1 MGMTVVKTS
10 DEIFSY
16 FSSSSSLLLFQHF
29 FVSNA
34 NLLAVL
40 FVIES
45 NDFNL
50 IDKILLPLSY
60 NHFCFIKKYPLDI

>member
-1 MGMTVVKTS
+1 MGMTDVKPS

-45 NDFNL
+45 NDFDL
-50 IDKILLPLSY
+50 IDKILLRLS
-60 NHFCFIKKYPLDI
+60 

>member
-1 MGMTVVKTS
+1 MDMTGVKTS
-10 DEIFSY
+10 DEMFSY
-16 FSSSSSLLLFQHF
+16 FSPSSSSLLLFQHF

-50 IDKILLPLSY
+50 IDKILLRLS
-60 NHFCFIKKYPLDI
+60 

>member
-1 MGMTVVKTS
+1 MTDVKPS

-50 IDKILLPLSY
+50 IDKILLRLS
-60 NHFCFIKKYPLDI
+60 

>member
-1 MGMTVVKTS
+1 MGMTDVKTS

-16 FSSSSSLLLFQHF
+16 FSSSSSLLLLQHF

-34 NLLAVL
+34 NFLAVS

-50 IDKILLPLSY
+50 IDKILLRLS
-60 NHFCFIKKYPLDI
+60 

>member
-1 MGMTVVKTS
+1 MDMTDVKTS
-10 DEIFSY
+10 DEMFSY
-16 FSSSSSLLLFQHF
+16 FSSSSSSSSLIFQHF

-34 NLLAVL
+34 NFLAVS

-50 IDKILLPLSY
+50 IDKILLRLS
-60 NHFCFIKKYPLDI
+60 

>member
-1 MGMTVVKTS
+1 MDMTDVKTS
-10 DEIFSY
+10 DEMFSY
-16 FSSSSSLLLFQHF
+16 FSSSSSSSLIFQHF

-34 NLLAVL
+34 NFLAVS

-50 IDKILLPLSY
+50 IDKILLRLS
-60 NHFCFIKKYPLDI
+60 

>member
-1 MGMTVVKTS
+1 MGMTDIKTS

-50 IDKILLPLSY
+50 IDKILLRLS
-60 NHFCFIKKYPLDI
+60 

>member
-1 MGMTVVKTS
+1 MKYFP
-10 DEIFSY
+10 IFHHN
-16 FSSSSSLLLFQHF
+16 LLLSQHF

-34 NLLAVL
+34 NFLAVS

-50 IDKILLPLSY
+50 IDKILLRLS
-60 NHFCFIKKYPLDI
+60 

>member
-1 MGMTVVKTS
+1 MGMTDVKTS

-16 FSSSSSLLLFQHF
+16 FSSSLSLLLFQHF

-50 IDKILLPLSY
+50 IDKILLRLS
-60 NHFCFIKKYPLDI
+60 

>member
-1 MGMTVVKTS
+1 MGMTDVKTS
-10 DEIFSY
+10 DKIFSY

-50 IDKILLPLSY
+50 IDKILLRLS
-60 NHFCFIKKYPLDI
+60 

>member
-1 MGMTVVKTS
+1 MGMTDVKTS

-16 FSSSSSLLLFQHF
+16 FSPSSSLLLFQHF

-50 IDKILLPLSY
+50 IDKILLRLS
-60 NHFCFIKKYPLDI
+60 

>member
-1 MGMTVVKTS
+1 MGMTDVKTS

-29 FVSNA
+29 FVSNG
-34 NLLAVL
+34 NFLAVS

-50 IDKILLPLSY
+50 IDKILLRLS
-60 NHFCFIKKYPLDI
+60 

>member
-1 MGMTVVKTS
+1 MGMTDVKTS

-16 FSSSSSLLLFQHF
+16 FSSSSSLLLLQHF

-34 NLLAVL
+34 NLLAVS

-50 IDKILLPLSY
+50 IDKILLRLS
-60 NHFCFIKKYPLDI
+60 

>member
-1 MGMTVVKTS
+1 MDMTDVKTS
-10 DEIFSY
+10 DEMFSY
-16 FSSSSSLLLFQHF
+16 FSSSSSSSSSLIFQHF

-50 IDKILLPLSY
+50 IDKILLRLS
-60 NHFCFIKKYPLDI
+60 

>member
-1 MGMTVVKTS
+1 MTDVKTS

-29 FVSNA
+29 FDSNA

-50 IDKILLPLSY
+50 IDKILLRLS
-60 NHFCFIKKYPLDI
+60 

>member
-1 MGMTVVKTS
+1 MGMTDVKTS

-16 FSSSSSLLLFQHF
+16 FSSSSSSLLFQHF

-34 NLLAVL
+34 NLLAVS

-50 IDKILLPLSY
+50 IEKILLRLS
-60 NHFCFIKKYPLDI
+60 

>member
-1 MGMTVVKTS
+1 MGMTDVKTS

-34 NLLAVL
+34 NFLAVS

-45 NDFNL
+45 KDFNL
-50 IDKILLPLSY
+50 IDKILLRLS
-60 NHFCFIKKYPLDI
+60 

>member
-1 MGMTVVKTS
+1 MGMTDVKTS
-10 DEIFSY
+10 NEIFSY

-50 IDKILLPLSY
+50 IDKILLRLS
-60 NHFCFIKKYPLDI
+60 

>member
-1 MGMTVVKTS
+1 MGMTDVKTS

-34 NLLAVL
+34 NLLAVS

-45 NDFNL
+45 NDFDL
-50 IDKILLPLSY
+50 IDKILLGLS
-60 NHFCFIKKYPLDI
+60 

>member
-1 MGMTVVKTS
+1 MGMTDVKTS

-50 IDKILLPLSY
+50 VDKILLRLS
-60 NHFCFIKKYPLDI
+60 

>member
-1 MGMTVVKTS
+1 MGMTDVKTS

-16 FSSSSSLLLFQHF
+16 FSSSSSSSLLFQHF

-34 NLLAVL
+34 NFLAVS

-50 IDKILLPLSY
+50 IDKILLRLS
-60 NHFCFIKKYPLDI
+60 

>member
-1 MGMTVVKTS
+1 MDMTDVKTS

-16 FSSSSSLLLFQHF
+16 FSSSSSLLLLQHF

-34 NLLAVL
+34 NLLAVS

-50 IDKILLPLSY
+50 IDKILLRLS
-60 NHFCFIKKYPLDI
+60 

>member
-1 MGMTVVKTS
+1 MGMTDVKTS
-10 DEIFSY
+10 DEIFFY

-50 IDKILLPLSY
+50 IDKILLRLS
-60 NHFCFIKKYPLDI
+60 

>member
-1 MGMTVVKTS
+1 MAMTDVKTS

-50 IDKILLPLSY
+50 IDKILLRLS
-60 NHFCFIKKYPLDI
+60 

>member
-1 MGMTVVKTS
+1 MGMTDVKTS

-50 IDKILLPLSY
+50 IDKILLRLS
-60 NHFCFIKKYPLDI
+60 

>member
-1 MGMTVVKTS
+1 MTDVKTS

-16 FSSSSSLLLFQHF
+16 FSSSSSLLFQHF

-50 IDKILLPLSY
+50 IARFYFVYLKITFAL
-60 NHFCFIKKYPLDI
+60 

>member
-1 MGMTVVKTS
+1 MGMTDVKTS

-16 FSSSSSLLLFQHF
+16 FSSSSSLSLFQHF

-50 IDKILLPLSY
+50 IDKILLRLS
-60 NHFCFIKKYPLDI
+60 

>member
-1 MGMTVVKTS
+1 MGMTDVKTS

-34 NLLAVL
+34 NLLVVL

-50 IDKILLPLSY
+50 IDKILLRLS
-60 NHFCFIKKYPLDI
+60 

>member
-1 MGMTVVKTS
+1 MGMTDVKTS

-16 FSSSSSLLLFQHF
+16 FSSSSSSSSSSSLLLFQHF
-29 FVSNA
+29 LVSNA
-34 NLLAVL
+34 NLLVVL

-50 IDKILLPLSY
+50 IDKILLRLS
-60 NHFCFIKKYPLDI
+60 

>member
-1 MGMTVVKTS
+1 MGMTDVKTS
-10 DEIFSY
+10 HEIFSY
-16 FSSSSSLLLFQHF
+16 FSSSSSLLLLQHF

-34 NLLAVL
+34 NLLAVS

-50 IDKILLPLSY
+50 IDKILLRLS
-60 NHFCFIKKYPLDI
+60 

>member
-1 MGMTVVKTS
+1 MTDVKTS

-16 FSSSSSLLLFQHF
+16 FSSSSSLLLLQHF

-34 NLLAVL
+34 NLLAVS

-50 IDKILLPLSY
+50 IDKILLRLS
-60 NHFCFIKKYPLDI
+60 